1 MQGGA
6 QRMRNSAEGDDRQMR
21 LIFTLLISIL
31 VIQGCHSGETA
42 RDTGGSVQDRVEQI
56 LAMEIEDV
64 DPSGVP
70 DGEYTGE
77 VPFMSRVYRAR
88 VTVRS
93 GRISDIKVL
102 ENGTGNKYARK
113 GLQVVPRMIRDQSPR
128 VDAVTGA
135 TVTSKALMKCV
146 EKALKKSLIR

>member
-6 QRMRNSAEGDDRQMR
+6 QRMRNGAEGDDRQMR
-21 LIFTLLISIL
+21 LIFILLMSIL
-31 VIQGCHSGETA
+31 VIQGCHAGETE
-42 RDTGGSVQDRVEQI
+42 RDTGGSVHDRVEQI
-56 LAMEIEDV
+56 LAMEIEDI

-77 VPFMSRVYRAR
+77 VPFMRHLYRVK
-88 VTVRS
+88 VTVES
-93 GRISDIKVL
+93 GSIGDIEVL

-113 GLQVVPRMIRDQSPR
+113 GLQVVPRMIREQSPR

-135 TVTSKALMKCV
+135 TVTSRALMKCV
-146 EKALKKSLIR
+146 EKALKDSK